1 MFRVWGKIMKDNHL
15 VKDTVVCID
24 DASLTRTK
32 KVYKALEE
40 MCYEFD
46 LAKPIRLKKNQN
58 DYILHARTRFDHD
71 NFVEAIEFD
80 YLDFQIIQ
88 TGQLRNQW
96 IFLWK
101 KADRFIRFVK
111 RISAMILSESA
122 GQNTKQR

>member
-46 LAKPIRLKKNQN
+46 LAKPIWLKKNQN
-58 DYILHARTRFDHD
+58 DFILFISILIHF
-71 NFVEAIEFD
+71 FF
-80 YLDFQIIQ
+80 
-88 TGQLRNQW
+88 TGYGD
-96 IFLWK
+96 K
-101 KADRFIRFVK
+101 K
-111 RISAMILSESA
+111 S
-122 GQNTKQR
+122 